1 MKNQY
6 VALGHHQ
13 GKREFHSFGQNQK
26 DDIDR
31 KLWYYKD
38 AIFGN
43 YLFTENWYIFLF
55 EKNYII
61 RKQRQLVSII
71 QVI

>member
-13 GKREFHSFGQNQK
+13 GKREFHSFGHNQK
-26 DDIDR
+26 DDIDQN
-31 KLWYYKD
+31 LWYHKD

-43 YLFTENWYIFLF
+43 HSFTDNWYIFLF
-55 EKNYII
+55 KKNVYICFEN
-61 RKQRQLVSII
+61 QDNLYVL
-71 QVI
+71 

>member
-31 KLWYYKD
+31 NLRCHKD
-38 AIFGN
+38 AIFGIRS
-43 YLFTENWYIFLF
+43 FTDNLYIFYL
-55 EKNYII
+55 K
-61 RKQRQLVSII
+61 KK
-71 QVI
+71 

>member
-31 KLWYYKD
+31 NLRYYKD
-38 AIFGN
+38 AILRNHSFTDN
-43 YLFTENWYIFLF
+43 WYLFLLKKKSIYIVRKPRQFVC
-55 EKNYII
+55 II
-61 RKQRQLVSII
+61 M
-71 QVI
+71 

>member
-43 YLFTENWYIFLF
+43 HLFTENWYIFLF
-55 EKNYII
+55 EKYYII
-61 RKQRQLVSII
+61 RKQRQKVFII
-71 QVI
+71 KVI